1 MSLNIPGE
9 KCSVCEAYLFSDDDI
24 VYCPECGAPHHR
36 DCYNTIGRC
45 GLEQY
50 HGTQEQYKKPEPQ
63 SDVTQGQSTDEHN
76 NEAKIV
82 CNMCGK
88 TYDKDDTACNY
99 CGAPNI
105 SKMGGKFISF
115 DFLGGV
121 PADMDIGEGIT
132 ADEAKKFVGVNS
144 QRYMP
149 KFAAFKIGK
158 KISWNWA
165 AFLFPCAWFASRK
178 MYAKAVLVGALQVA
192 FTMLSFPF
200 NKAISFLD
208 TSQAAN
214 YFEVSQLIMDNLD
227 KIGTSVI
234 YAAFIGLVLQMVLGI
249 VCGIIADCSYKNRV
263 INEVKEIKSSI
274 DDANTLYRRRGGVSL
289 TAALLGVMA
298 VQYLPSIF
306 ASLLGLL

>member
-9 KCSVCEAYLFSDDDI
+9 KCSVCGAYLFSDDDI

-36 DCYNTIGRC
+36 DCYNAIGRC

-63 SDVTQGQSTDEHN
+63 NDTIQSQQNDTHNDEN
-76 NEAKIV
+76 QTV
-82 CNMCGK
+82 CNMCGQI
-88 TYDKDDTACNY
+88 YDKNDNACSY

-105 SKMGGKFISF
+105 SKMGGKFVSF

-121 PADMDIGEGIT
+121 PADMDIGEGVT
-132 ADEAKKFVGVNS
+132 ANEAKMFVGVNS
-144 QRYMP
+144 QRYIP
-149 KFAAFKIGK
+149 KFAGFKLGK
-158 KISWNWA
+158 KLSWNWA

-178 MYAKAVLVGALQVA
+178 MYAKAALIGAFQIA
-192 FTMLSFPF
+192 FTMLSLPF

-234 YAAFIGLVLQMVLGI
+234 FAAFIGIILQAMLGI
-249 VCGIIADCSYKNRV
+249 VCGIVADYSYKNRV
-263 INEVKEIKSSI
+263 INEVKEIKSGI
-274 DDANTLYRRRGGVSL
+274 DDSATLYRRRGGVSL
-289 TAALLGVMA
+289 IAALLVIMV

-306 ASLLGLL
+306 ASLIGVL